1 MNLWKLLG
9 GRKNSLT
16 VLAVIVVAV
25 IHGLGEID
33 ADRFSELLVILT
45 GIGVGGHALE
55 DGLGKVGKGAP
66 DA

>member
-1 MNLWKLLG
+1 MNLWQLLG

-16 VLAVIVVAV
+16 VLAVLVVAAM
-25 IHGLGEID
+25 HGLGELD

-55 DGLGKVGKGAP
+55 DGLGKVGKSNG
-66 DA
+66 